1 MKFKL
6 IKKGGKV
13 FYDFKRTN
21 NILNTLNI
29 TANQA
34 WICIMLLEQNFNYK
48 KELFINYVEKHDGI
62 DYMDILKLEELG
74 YIEDCGSNNEIEKTV
89 TISVVKKGNKYEK
102 TYRKLKNVVLLDLLI
117 VTPLFKEKVYIDP
130 EVAAEE
136 VLKAY
141 PAWMII
147 KGSRTYLK
155 GIPSDKE
162 PFYEYYNSIIQGDI
176 LKHKFIVEMFK
187 HVKRLTS
194 TIKNGNPVLNP
205 VGLVKA
211 LESKL
216 YNDIE
221 ELLALEE
228 AEKDVGTQI

>member
-1 MKFKL
+1 
-6 IKKGGKV
+6 
-13 FYDFKRTN
+13 
-21 NILNTLNI
+21 
-29 TANQA
+29 
-34 WICIMLLEQNFNYK
+34 MLLEQNFKYK
-48 KELFINYVEKHDGI
+48 KELFYNYIEKHDGI
-62 DYMDILKLEELG
+62 DYMDILKLENLG
-74 YIEDCGSNNEIEKTV
+74 YVEDCGNNNEIEKTV
-89 TISVVKKGNKYEK
+89 EIVINKQSGYKKEYK
-102 TYRKLKNVVLLDLLI
+102 KLKDVVLLDLLI
-117 VTPLFKEKVYIDP
+117 VTPLFKNKVYIDP
-130 EVAAEE
+130 EIAAEE

-141 PAWMII
+141 PSWMII

-155 GIPSDKE
+155 GIPFDKE

-187 HVKRLTS
+187 HVKRLTE
-194 TIKNGNPVLNP
+194 TKKGGVPVLNP

-228 AEKDVGTQI
+228 TDKDVGTQI